1 MILDASAVFALLRE
15 EPGSEKIRQCISDAA
30 RVRIGA
36 PTLVECHIVATRR
49 YGSAGRNMLA
59 GILYNA
65 DIQVVGFTADHWRVA
80 AEAYDRYG
88 KGQHPASLNFGDCM
102 SYAVAKLAGEKLLY
116 VGNDFRLTDVE
127 AAL

>member
-1 MILDASAVFALLRE
+1 
-15 EPGSEKIRQCISDAA
+15 
-30 RVRIGA
+30 
-36 PTLVECHIVATRR
+36 
-49 YGSAGRNMLA
+49 MLA